1 MRSHVER
8 VPIPLAGELDL
19 ACAAE
24 VGAALDAAVA
34 QVTGTVVCIDCA
46 QLEFIDSSGL
56 ALLLRIDAQL
66 KQDGRSMVL
75 LRVPKQLH
83 RVFTIT
89 GVDHLIGS
97 SVP

>member
-19 ACAAE
+19 ANTDE
-24 VGAALDAAVA
+24 VSEELEAAVA
-34 QVTGTVVCIDCA
+34 QVTATVVCIDCA

-66 KQDGRSMVL
+66 QQHGRSLVL
-75 LRVPKQLH
+75 LRVPKRLH